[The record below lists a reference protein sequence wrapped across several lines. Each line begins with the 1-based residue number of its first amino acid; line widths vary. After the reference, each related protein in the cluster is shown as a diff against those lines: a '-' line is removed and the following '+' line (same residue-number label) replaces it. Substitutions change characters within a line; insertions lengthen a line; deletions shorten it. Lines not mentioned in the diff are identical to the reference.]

1 MDVAMTM
8 RCTPSHITAA
18 KIMHCSMCSI
28 TNGQCSHKD
37 NLQQMITM
45 DVYPPSIG
53 LQVQSC
59 MRAAMTMRCTPSH
72 STAAKT
78 ISCSMCL
85 LITNE
90 VCSHNG
96 NLQQMITKDVVQLP
110 SMGLHV
116 TRSMDAAVTTRCT
129 PSQSTQHVLKN
140 R

>member
-1 MDVAMTM
+1 MD
-8 RCTPSHITAA
+8 
-18 KIMHCSMCSI
+18 
-28 TNGQCSHKD
+28 
-37 NLQQMITM
+37 
-45 DVYPPSIG
+45 
-53 LQVQSC
+53 
-59 MRAAMTMRCTPSH
+59 AAMTMRCTPSH

-129 PSQSTQHVLKN
+129 PSQSTQHVPKN

>member
-1 MDVAMTM
+1 
-8 RCTPSHITAA
+8 
-18 KIMHCSMCSI
+18 
-28 TNGQCSHKD
+28 
-37 NLQQMITM
+37 M
-45 DVYPPSIG
+45 DVYPHSIG

-59 MRAAMTMRCTPSH
+59 MCAAMTMRCTTSH
-72 STAAKT
+72 LTAAKT
-78 ISCSMCL
+78 ISCSMCS
-85 LITNE
+85 ITNE
-90 VCSHNG
+90 VCSHNS